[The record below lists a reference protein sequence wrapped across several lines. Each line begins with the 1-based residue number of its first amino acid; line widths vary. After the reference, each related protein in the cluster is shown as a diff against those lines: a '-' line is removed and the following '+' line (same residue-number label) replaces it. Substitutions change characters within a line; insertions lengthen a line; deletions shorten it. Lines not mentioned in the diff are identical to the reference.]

1 MTYSSDVAFT
11 DSVKAVQT
19 SKGSRRA
26 YARMEEGG
34 SWETRITPAC
44 SVTPVARVEYACPLD
59 YPPAPMLCAV
69 RNLSILTAISSA
81 ASSRAK

>member
-19 SKGSRRA
+19 SEGSRRA

-34 SWETRITPAC
+34 SWETRITPRAQLRR
-44 SVTPVARVEYACPLD
+44 SLALNMLARSI